1 MPKVE
6 QLESKDE
13 YKNNL
18 KTLKLYISNKCNM
31 DCTYCYVRK
40 ENTKTS
46 LSLKDCLL
54 GVDTLLNS
62 KGEQKTI
69 QFLGGEPLLEYK
81 KVTDIMKYATSHS
94 GGKQIDFI
102 LSTNG
107 VLLDQRKVN
116 FFYKYDSLIII
127 SIDGSA
133 KTHDLYRKM
142 KGSDQSSYH
151 IITENIRNINAGR
164 ERLMASYVFT
174 PETINKALANIKNL
188 VRIGFRMIDFQ
199 LDVNTFIDKQCL
211 NDLRKFLNNF
221 KKYYLEIFREGKREQ
236 IFSVPAINSLVRE
249 EFSFS
254 SMWCDSFL
262 LAPDKKYYSCG
273 RLLGLSNDQRKPYS
287 FGTASQ
293 GIDQGKRAV
302 LLAKS
307 REEIDILFRK
317 CRRCGFQAQ
326 CFCKIATYLHCKAK
340 RGDVKKSLDTI
351 CHYAKEYNGTMLHII
366 KNLQEEKN
374 PYFKKIYNLK

>member
-6 QLESKDE
+6 QSASNGGQR
-13 YKNNL
+13 NNL

-46 LSLKDCLL
+46 LSLSECLL
-54 GVDTLLNS
+54 GVDTLLKS
-62 KGEQKTI
+62 KGRQKTI

-81 KVTDIMKYATSHS
+81 KVIKIMNYAASHS
-94 GGKQIDFI
+94 CGKQIDFI
-102 LSTNG
+102 ISTNG
-107 VLLDQRKVN
+107 LLLDRKKMD
-116 FFYKYDSLIII
+116 FFNKYDSLVIV

-133 KTHDLYRKM
+133 KTHDLYRKI
-142 KGSDQSSYH
+142 KGSDQSSFD
-151 IITENIRNINAGR
+151 IITGNIRNIKEGR

-174 PETINKALANIKNL
+174 PKTINEALANVKNL

-199 LDVNTFIDKQCL
+199 LDVNTVIDIQCL
-211 NDLRKFLNNF
+211 GDLRKFLNNF
-221 KKYYLEIFREGKREQ
+221 KKYYLEIFREGKMEQ
-236 IFSVPAINSLVRE
+236 MFSVPAINSLVRE

-273 RLLGLSNDQRKPYS
+273 RLLGLSDDQRKPYS

-293 GIDQGKRAV
+293 GIDQRRRAV

-307 REEIDILFRK
+307 RKEIDDLFQRCRK
-317 CRRCGFQAQ
+317 CGFQQ
-326 CFCKIATYLHCKAK
+326 YCFCKIATYLHCKAK

-366 KNLQEEKN
+366 KKLREEKN

>member
-1 MPKVE
+1 
-6 QLESKDE
+6 
-13 YKNNL
+13 
-18 KTLKLYISNKCNM
+18 M

-46 LSLKDCLL
+46 LSLSECLL
-54 GVDTLLNS
+54 GVDTLLKS
-62 KGEQKTI
+62 KGRQKTI

-81 KVTDIMKYATSHS
+81 KVIKIMNYAASHS
-94 GGKQIDFI
+94 CGKQIDFI
-102 LSTNG
+102 ISTNG
-107 VLLDQRKVN
+107 LLLDRKKMD
-116 FFYKYDSLIII
+116 FFNKYDSLVIV

-133 KTHDLYRKM
+133 KTHDLYRKI
-142 KGSDQSSYH
+142 KGSDQSSFD
-151 IITENIRNINAGR
+151 IITGNIRNIKEGR

-174 PETINKALANIKNL
+174 PKTINEALANVKNL

-199 LDVNTFIDKQCL
+199 LDVNTVIDIQCL
-211 NDLRKFLNNF
+211 GDLRKFLNNF
-221 KKYYLEIFREGKREQ
+221 KKYYLEIFREGKMEQ
-236 IFSVPAINSLVRE
+236 MFSVPAINSLVRE

-273 RLLGLSNDQRKPYS
+273 RLLGLSDDQRKPYS

-293 GIDQGKRAV
+293 GIDQRRRAV

-307 REEIDILFRK
+307 RKEIDDLFQRCRK
-317 CRRCGFQAQ
+317 CGFQQ
-326 CFCKIATYLHCKAK
+326 YCFCKIATYLHCKAK

-366 KNLQEEKN
+366 KKLREEKN